1 MQWVTTGKLTISSLA
16 AVLGIA
22 VLATAANAQQQL
34 RPSGGARSALVI
46 QPQGATRAQRQ
57 ARTARAQVN
66 RSASARIRTR
76 AVPARTAMR
85 MLYDYAAANQ
95 GYPMMVMI
103 APAPRNA
110 RGSASRSTNPAMQ
123 MMYDYAA
130 AFQGYPMPMMVMIA
144 PRR

>member
-1 MQWVTTGKLTISSLA
+1 MQWVITGKLTISSLA

-34 RPSGGARSALVI
+34 RPTGARSALVI
-46 QPQGATRAQRQ
+46 QSQGPTRAQRQ

-103 APAPRNA
+103 APMPRNA
-110 RGSASRSTNPAMQ
+110 RGNAKRSTNPAMQ

-144 PRR
+144 PRS

>member
-1 MQWVTTGKLTISSLA
+1 
-16 AVLGIA
+16 
-22 VLATAANAQQQL
+22 
-34 RPSGGARSALVI
+34 
-46 QPQGATRAQRQ
+46 
-57 ARTARAQVN
+57 
-66 RSASARIRTR
+66 
-76 AVPARTAMR
+76 

-103 APAPRNA
+103 APVPRNA
-110 RGSASRSTNPAMQ
+110 RGNGNRSTPMQ

>member
-1 MQWVTTGKLTISSLA
+1 MQWVITGKLTISSLA

-22 VLATAANAQQQL
+22 VLTTAANAQQQL
-34 RPSGGARSALVI
+34 RPTGARSALVI
-46 QPQGATRAQRQ
+46 QSQGPTRAQRQ

-103 APAPRNA
+103 APMPRSA
-110 RGSASRSTNPAMQ
+110 RGNANRSTNPAMQ

-144 PRR
+144 PRS

>member
-22 VLATAANAQQQL
+22 VLATAANAQQL
-34 RPSGGARSALVI
+34 RPSGARSALVI
-46 QPQGATRAQRQ
+46 QSQGATRAQRQ

-103 APAPRNA
+103 APVPRNA